1 MCLGR
6 YWACCRGQKLAYLLY
21 EGKELGGYMWEWVK
35 VLYQRTWNGKLDR
48 QVFSDTETQI
58 GFNILARIS
67 GEMC

>member
-6 YWACCRGQKLAYLLY
+6 YWACCREQKLTYLLY
-21 EGKELGGYMWEWVK
+21 EWKELGGYMWDWVK
-35 VLYQRTWNGKLDR
+35 VLYQRKWNGKLDR